1 MTKQA
6 SSFAL
11 ALPTRD
17 ASMPAARWLCTALR
31 DEILNGRL
39 RPGSRLPSSRDLARQ
54 YGLSRGTVVSAF
66 EQLRSEGY
74 VQGSIGSGTYV
85 SSVLPDDLLQVR
97 QRRAPSREP
106 VVAPPRR
113 VLSDFA
119 RRASV
124 FPGFEP
130 GPTRAFRAHLPALD
144 LFPTTLWAQLA
155 GRRLRRATTSLL
167 LGSEPMG
174 YAPLQ
179 RAVADYLVTSRGVKC
194 VPEQIAILSGTQE
207 ALDLAAHLFL
217 NPGDQACVE
226 NPGYSGARR
235 AFRAVG
241 GNVVSIEVD
250 DEGATI
256 PSAQIGDVRLA
267 YVTPGHQFP
276 LGMSM
281 SLSRRL
287 ALLKW
292 ARRSGAILF
301 EDDYD
306 SEYRYAARPVPA
318 LQGLDRHGVVLFAGS
333 FSKVL
338 FPALRLG
345 YLVVP
350 PDLVERVTAIQSIR
364 TRHAPTLMQAIL
376 CDFITDGHF
385 ARHVRRMREVY
396 AERLGAL
403 LEAARER
410 LDGALAITGV
420 EAGLQTAAW
429 LTAGHDA
436 IQVEARA
443 ADRDVDVTALERY
456 TQGRV
461 RRQGL
466 QLGFAAVDVPEIRR
480 GVRELA
486 SVLDRPTTSRRGH
499 R

>member
-6 SSFAL
+6 SSFEL
-11 ALPTRD
+11 ALPQRD
-17 ASMPAARWLCTALR
+17 SSMPAARWLCTALR
-31 DEILNGRL
+31 DEILEGRL

-54 YGLSRGTVVSAF
+54 HNLSRGTVVYAF

-74 VQGSIGSGTYV
+74 VQGTTGSGTYV
-85 SSVLPDDLLQVR
+85 SAVLPDDLLQVR
-97 QRRAPSREP
+97 RVRAASREP
-106 VVAPPRR
+106 VARPARR

-119 RRASV
+119 RRAAL
-124 FPGFEP
+124 FPGFAP
-130 GPTRAFRAHLPALD
+130 GPTRAFRTHLPALD

-155 GRRLRRATTSLL
+155 GRRLRRATKSLL
-167 LGSEPMG
+167 LGCEPMG
-174 YAPLQ
+174 YRPLQ
-179 RAVADYLVTSRGVKC
+179 RAVADYLVSSRGVKC
-194 VPEQIAILSGTQE
+194 APEQIAIVSGTQE

-217 NPGDQACVE
+217 NPGDRVCIE
-226 NPGYSGARR
+226 NPGYPGASR

-241 GNVVSIEVD
+241 AKAVSIEVD
-250 DEGATI
+250 DEGAAV
-256 PSAQIGDVRLA
+256 PSTQPGDVRLA
-267 YVTPGHQFP
+267 YLTPGHQFP
-276 LGMSM
+276 LGVCM

-287 ALLKW
+287 AMLEW
-292 ARRSGAILF
+292 ARRTGAILF

-306 SEYRYAARPVPA
+306 SEYRYAGKPVPA

-338 FPALRLG
+338 FPGLRLG

-350 PDLVERVTAIQSIR
+350 PDLVERVIAIQSIR
-364 TRHAPTLMQAIL
+364 TRHAPNLTQAIL
-376 CDFITDGHF
+376 CDFIADGHF

-410 LDGALAITGV
+410 LDGVLTITGV

-429 LTAGHDA
+429 LSAGHDA
-436 IQVEARA
+436 IQVEGRA
-443 ADRDVDVTALERY
+443 AERGVDVIALGRY
-456 TQGRV
+456 TEGRV

-466 QLGFAAVDVPEIRR
+466 HLGFAAVDVPEIRR

-486 SVLDRPTTSRRGH
+486 GVLDRATVSSRTR